1 MIRRGE
7 TMNSPGKKAQ
17 KKVTPEKPQTIQ
29 PFPVVG
35 IGASAGGLEA
45 LNDFFSTAPEKSGL
59 AFIVLIHMSPNQPS
73 MMAELLQ
80 KKTKIPVSQILD
92 GQEILQD
99 HIYIVPPGK
108 DLSLFKGAL
117 QLLDNAGKNRYL
129 PIDFFFNSLAQD
141 QTDRAVGVILSG
153 TGTDGTLGVKTIKAN
168 EGLVLVQSEETAK
181 YDGMPRSAVKT
192 GMVDIISSPAQMAE
206 KIIQYFNYHISLTK
220 EAPSLDPQN
229 QNWLQ
234 KVYALLR
241 SQVGHDFSTYKK
253 STILRRISRRM
264 TLNQIE
270 SHEVYIRFMRENPE
284 ETQAL
289 FRELLI
295 GVTSFFRDKESFEIL
310 KKAVLLK
317 LLPRM
322 KDETTFRVWI
332 PGCSTGEEA
341 YSIAMVLRECLDT
354 IAIRINFQVFGTDI
368 DKYAIDKAREGIF
381 PSTISADVSE
391 QRLKRFFTP
400 EGDFYRIRKEVRDS
414 VVFSVQDILKDPPF
428 SRLNLLCCRNL
439 LIYLEA
445 EAQKK
450 LLPLFHYTLV
460 PDGTL
465 VLGTSE
471 TIGGHTHLFKTLDNR
486 WKIFKRKEAPLGIR
500 NPVDFPTGGAGIPMG
515 SGTRYGVPVTRKPDI
530 GQLTQKLILEKF
542 SPTAILIDKAGRML
556 HVQGRTGKFLEQIS
570 GQPSHNIVDM
580 AREGLAIELSSA
592 IRSAATSKEPVV
604 RDEVSVKTDGD
615 IEFIN
620 LHVIPLLEPQELSGY
635 FLVVFEKIPDE
646 KKINL
651 TEDTPIRK
659 TKTLQDK
666 RLTDLELELQRTK
679 ETHQATLEE
688 LESSNEEL
696 KSTNEELQ
704 SSNEELQSTN
714 EELESSK
721 EELQSLNE
729 ELQTVNSELLCKV
742 DELSSAEDDMRNLLN
757 STEIATVF
765 VDNHLMVKRFTQESL
780 KIINLIQTDIGRPIN
795 HVVNNLKHE
804 TLTHDLKEVLAR
816 LIPMDKEVQTT
827 KGLWYKMRIMPYRT
841 TDNRIDGAV
850 LTFSNI
856 DEQKRK
862 KMERPDG

>member
-1 MIRRGE
+1 
-7 TMNSPGKKAQ
+7 MNPPKQKAPKNGSPEKIPKKAR
-17 KKVTPEKPQTIQ
+17 
-29 PFPVVG
+29 FPVAG

-45 LNDFFSTAPEKSGL
+45 LSEFFSNAPEKSGL
-59 AFIVLIHMSPNQPS
+59 AFIVLIHMSPSQPS

-80 KKTKIPVSQILD
+80 KKTKISVSLVLD
-92 GQEILQD
+92 GQGILQD

-129 PIDFFFNSLAQD
+129 PIDFFFTSLAQD
-141 QTDRAVGVILSG
+141 QTNRAVGVILSR
-153 TGTDGTLGVKTIKAN
+153 TGTDGTLGVKAIKAN
-168 EGLVLVQSEETAK
+168 DGLVLVQSQETAK
-181 YDGMPRSAVKT
+181 YSGMPGSAIKT

-206 KIIQYFNYHISLTK
+206 KITQYFNYHISLTK
-220 EAPSLDPQN
+220 EVPSLDPQN
-229 QNWLQ
+229 QNWLK

-284 ETQAL
+284 ETKAL

-310 KKAVLLK
+310 KKTVLLK
-317 LLPRM
+317 LFPRM
-322 KDETTFRVWI
+322 KDESTFRVWI

-341 YSIAMVLRECLDT
+341 YSIVMVLRECLDT

-391 QRLKRFFTP
+391 QRLKRFFIP
-400 EGDFYRIRKEVRDS
+400 EDDFYRIRKEIRDS

-471 TIGGHTHLFKTLDNR
+471 TIGGHTHLFRALDNR
-486 WKIFKRKEAPLGIR
+486 WKIFKRKEVPLGIR
-500 NPVDFPTGGAGIPMG
+500 NPVEFPTGGAGIPMG
-515 SGTRYGVPVTRKPDI
+515 SGNRYGVPVTRKPDI
-530 GQLTQKLILEKF
+530 GQLTQNLILEKF
-542 SPTAILIDKAGRML
+542 SPTAILIDKTGNML

-592 IRSAATSKEPVV
+592 IRCAATSKEPVV
-604 RDEVSVKTDGD
+604 RDEISVKTDGD
-615 IEFIN
+615 IELIN
-620 LHVIPLLEPQELSGY
+620 LHVIPLFEPQELSGY
-635 FLVVFEKIPDE
+635 FLVVFEKKPGE
-646 KKINL
+646 KKINPV
-651 TEDTPIRK
+651 EDTSIGK
-659 TKTLQDK
+659 TKTRQDK
-666 RLTDLELELQRTK
+666 RLTDLELELQRTR

-696 KSTNEELQ
+696 KSTN
-704 SSNEELQSTN
+704 
-714 EELESSK
+714 

-757 STEIATVF
+757 STEIATIF
-765 VDNHLMVKRFTQESL
+765 VDNHLMVKRFTQESI
-780 KIINLIQTDIGRPIN
+780 KIINLIQADIGRPIN
-795 HVVNNLKHE
+795 HVVNNLKYE
-804 TLTHDLKEVLAR
+804 TLTRDLKGVLAR
-816 LIPMDKEVQTT
+816 LIPMDREVQTT
-827 KGLWYKMRIMPYRT
+827 EGLWYKMRIMPYRT

-856 DEQKRK
+856 DDQKRK
-862 KMERPDG
+862 KMETPDG